1 MSSNNVVVTPSSE
14 LFIGRV
20 KWFNNK
26 AGYGFITVT
35 DGSRSG
41 SDIFV
46 HHSAVNVEN
55 QQYKYLVQG
64 EYVEFGL
71 IKTTSGDHEWQ
82 ASSVNGIKGGK
93 LMCETRHDLKI
104 SRTSYKSEKPEP
116 EEVQQIET
124 KIPRQQS
131 APRDS
136 SQSNQPRAPRA
147 PRAPRDSSQ
156 SNQPRVRG
164 EGPRD
169 SEKKEWTL
177 VSNKDTE
184 KTKKVP
190 TIRRTAPRQGTN
202 EST

>member
-35 DGSRSG
+35 DGNRSG

-46 HHSAVNVEN
+46 HHSAVDVEN

-71 IKTTSGDHEWQ
+71 IKTTSSDHEWQ

-93 LMCETRHDLKI
+93 LMCETRHELKI

-116 EEVQQIET
+116 EVET
-124 KIPRQQS
+124 KMPR
-131 APRDS
+131 
-136 SQSNQPRAPRA
+136 
-147 PRAPRDSSQ
+147 
-156 SNQPRVRG
+156 QPRV
-164 EGPRD
+164 PRD
-169 SEKKEWTL
+169 PRTPRDNSQNNQPKNSEKKEWTL
-177 VSNKDTE
+177 VSNKGTE
-184 KTKKVP
+184 KTNKVP
-190 TIRRTAPRQGTN
+190 TIRRSATRQGSN

>member
-35 DGSRSG
+35 DGNRSG

-46 HHSAVNVEN
+46 HHSAVDVEN

-71 IKTTSGDHEWQ
+71 IKTTSSDHEWQ

-93 LMCETRHDLKI
+93 LMCETRHELKI
-104 SRTSYKSEKPEP
+104 SRTSYKSEE
-116 EEVQQIET
+116 QQTET
-124 KIPRQQS
+124 KMPRQQ
-131 APRDS
+131 
-136 SQSNQPRAPRA
+136 
-147 PRAPRDSSQ
+147 RAPRDSSQ
-156 SNQPRVRG
+156 PRTPRVPRDSSQPRVRG

-184 KTKKVP
+184 KTKKAP
-190 TIRRTAPRQGTN
+190 TIRRTAPRQGAN